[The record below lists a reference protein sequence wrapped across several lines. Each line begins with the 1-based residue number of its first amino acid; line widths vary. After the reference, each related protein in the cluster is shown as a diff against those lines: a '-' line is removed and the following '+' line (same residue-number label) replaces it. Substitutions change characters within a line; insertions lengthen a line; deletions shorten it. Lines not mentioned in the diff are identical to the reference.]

1 MSEKYKLRYEVVAI
15 LKANIVKGLQSF
27 GLTIAENPGDQG
39 WVVMESD
46 QPSLR
51 NADYAV
57 LFNLE
62 HVDRI
67 GWQGDHHKYNPETGK
82 YDVIDCFIEQQ
93 TWKIRSI
100 CKRSTKP
107 ITDEEVPVVASDVT
121 GMLIAWF
128 NRLGCNEFRKHNMA
142 NLFVQMKDVR
152 TYKDK
157 SDVNQWTT
165 EFPLKLQVVKQFETE
180 METATPVF
188 GGAVPIAGQPPR
200 RVVVQTETGYAAVGR
215 RGTEEGESGKV
226 GFFRRIFR
234 RLGFLLKGN
243 LQKTPAMAGVPREG
257 TDKTTG
263 DQNGNQ

>member
-1 MSEKYKLRYEVVAI
+1 MSEKFKLRYEVVAI
-15 LKANIVKGLQSF
+15 LKANIIKGMESF
-27 GLTIAENPGDQG
+27 GLPITETPGDNG

-51 NADYAV
+51 NADNAV

-67 GWQGDHHKYNPETGK
+67 GWQGEHRLFNEETGK
-82 YDVIDCFIEQQ
+82 FDVIDCFIEQQ
-93 TWKIRSI
+93 IWKIRVL
-100 CKRSTKP
+100 CKRTTKP
-107 ITDEEVPVVASDVT
+107 ISDDDIPVVASDVT

-128 NRLGCNEFRKHNMA
+128 NRLGCIEFRKHNMA

-180 METATPVF
+180 IDTATPVY
-188 GGAVPIAGQPPR
+188 GGSIPMEGMAAR
-200 RVVVQTETGYAAVGR
+200 KVVVS
-215 RGTEEGESGKV
+215 TEEGFMADGRRSDNRPD
-226 GFFRRIFR
+226 GFFKRIFR
-234 RLGFLLKGN
+234 RLGFLPNGISQEN
-243 LQKTPAMAGVPREG
+243 PTRASAPQEG
-257 TDKTTG
+257 MKKTTG
-263 DQNGNQ
+263 EQNGNQ